1 MQIKVAITD
10 DHPLMI
16 SALQNIINSNPDFE
30 LCGAYTTGVSLLN
43 GLAQSVPDVLLLDIQ
58 LPDKMGNELVRIIS
72 KKHPKIAILALSSM
86 DTMFYVRDMMQH
98 GCMGYLTKN
107 TDETTLA
114 TAIKQVYSG
123 EQYLEEEVK
132 QQLVN
137 NIFQKKTQSK
147 STPLTEREKE
157 ILQLIALEYTNQQ
170 IADKLFIALRT
181 VENHRMN
188 ITQKLKCKNSVG
200 LIKTALQMGLID

>member
-1 MQIKVAITD
+1 MSIKLVITD

-16 SALQNIINSNPDFE
+16 NALQNIINSNPDFK
-30 LCGAYTTGVSLLN
+30 LCGAYTTGMSLLA
-43 GLAQSVPDVLLLDIQ
+43 GLTQSTPDVLLLDIQ
-58 LPDKMGNELVRIIS
+58 LPDKMGNELVRTIS
-72 KKHPKIAILALSSM
+72 KKYPKIAILALTSLDSL
-86 DTMFYVRDMMQH
+86 FYVRDMMQH

-114 TAIKQVYSG
+114 TAIRTVYNG
-123 EQYLEEEVK
+123 DQYLEEGIK
-132 QQLVN
+132 QQLVS
-137 NIFQKKTQSK
+137 NIFQKKAQSK
-147 STPLTEREKE
+147 ATPLTEREKE
-157 ILQLIALEYTNQQ
+157 ILQLIALEHTNQQ